1 MTDEILRFTASYCQ
15 PCKMLSKTLETA
27 DLGVH
32 ITVVDIEVFPEKAV
46 EFGVRSVPVLV
57 YMRDGQEI
65 SRKIGMQNVQQL
77 KDWVTLL

>member
-27 DLGVH
+27 DLGVP
-32 ITVVDIEVFPEKAV
+32 IAVVDIEVFPEKAD

-57 YMRDGQEI
+57 YMRNGQEI

>member
-1 MTDEILRFTASYCQ
+1 MNDEILRFTASYCQ

-27 DLGVH
+27 DLGVP

-65 SRKIGMQNVQQL
+65 SRKIGMQNAQQL